1 MLELFNF
8 FLYKISTPAESQQQ
22 VTTLLI
28 IKKIREN
35 YILNMSTYAIQVYE
49 IKNLILNLSYNIR

>member
-22 VTTLLI
+22 LTSNNTTYYKRFVKI
-28 IKKIREN
+28 IF
-35 YILNMSTYAIQVYE
+35 
-49 IKNLILNLSYNIR
+49 